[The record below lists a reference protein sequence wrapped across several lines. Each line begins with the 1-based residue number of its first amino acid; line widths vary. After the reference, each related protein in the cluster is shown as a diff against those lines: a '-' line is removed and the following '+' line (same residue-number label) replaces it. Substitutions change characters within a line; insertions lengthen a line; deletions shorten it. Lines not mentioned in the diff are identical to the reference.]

1 MDKMNNEVERKMF
14 ILLVANE
21 KIKKQTNQKARLF
34 FWRRRRDSNPR
45 TAFDGYTIS
54 NRARST
60 SYATSPSQLADSLN
74 GVSFISITDEEQICK
89 CFFKNFRRCFP
100 PEKGRS
106 EDGAVV
112 IKSSGLST
120 EQMAG
125 YIPIGSSAGEFAA
138 LQIPGILQ

>member
-1 MDKMNNEVERKMF
+1 MGKMNNEVERKMF

-89 CFFKNFRRCFP
+89 CFLQKNFRRKKP
-100 PEKGRS
+100 PE
-106 EDGAVV
+106 
-112 IKSSGLST
+112 
-120 EQMAG
+120 M
-125 YIPIGSSAGEFAA
+125 GE
-138 LQIPGILQ
+138 L

>member
-125 YIPIGSSAGEFAA
+125 YIPIGSSTGEFAA

>member
-1 MDKMNNEVERKMF
+1 MGKMNNDVERKMF

-21 KIKKQTNQKARLF
+21 KIKKQANQQVRLF

>member
-1 MDKMNNEVERKMF
+1 MF

-74 GVSFISITDEEQICK
+74 GVSFIIITDEEQICK
-89 CFFKNFRRCFP
+89 CFLQKNFRQKKP
-100 PEKGRS
+100 PE
-106 EDGAVV
+106 
-112 IKSSGLST
+112 
-120 EQMAG
+120 M
-125 YIPIGSSAGEFAA
+125 GE
-138 LQIPGILQ
+138 L

>member
-1 MDKMNNEVERKMF
+1 MGKMNNEVERKMF

-100 PEKGRS
+100 PEKGEIRGWGRRNKIQRPFHGT
-106 EDGAVV
+106 DGRVHPDR
-112 IKSSGLST
+112 
-120 EQMAG
+120 EQCR
-125 YIPIGSSAGEFAA
+125 
-138 LQIPGILQ
+138 